1 MTVSRVHVDLGT
13 RSYPVVVGHG
23 VVGEID
29 SLLPKTAKRAVIVTQ
44 KEIGFVVKPKIDSTT
59 VLIGNGEQHKN
70 LQTIEMLSQKFAEFG
85 LTRNDVVIG
94 LGGGMVTDV
103 AGFAAASW
111 HRGTP
116 VLHVSTSLVGMVDA
130 AIGGKTGVNID
141 QGKNLVGAFWQP
153 CAVVCDLD
161 ALKTLPEREM
171 RCGLGEVAKYHFLT
185 GDDLLALE
193 MPQRIARCVEIK
205 AKIVAADERE
215 SGGRALLNYGHTL
228 AHALER
234 SSNFSLA
241 HGEAV
246 AVGMIY
252 AAHLAHAMQRISQA
266 RVEEHY
272 KIIGQTYGLKVKP
285 DDRVNRKEL
294 IELMRHDKKAISG
307 LTFVLLY
314 FLLGKT
320 SLLVGASGAI
330 MALLIASATYAPF
343 MLLRIPLIGIVK
355 LWHVAFVILL
365 VDLIQLPLENMG
377 GHLAHLGG
385 AFFGFIYIKLI

>member
-1 MTVSRVHVDLGT
+1 MTVNRVHVDLGT

-23 VVGEID
+23 AIGEID
-29 SLLPKTAKRAVIVTQ
+29 SLLPKSAKRAVIVAQ
-44 KEIGFVVKPKIDSTT
+44 KEIGFLVKPKIDSTT
-59 VLIGNGEQHKN
+59 VFIGNGEKHKN
-70 LQTIEMLSQKFAEFG
+70 LQTIEMLAQKFAEFG

-94 LGGGMVTDV
+94 VGGGMVTDV

-111 HRGTP
+111 HRGTS

-141 QGKNLVGAFWQP
+141 HGKNLVGAFWQP

-234 SSNFSLA
+234 SSDFSLA

-272 KIIGQTYGLKVKP
+272 KVIGQTYGLKVKP
-285 DDRVNRKEL
+285 DKKINRKEL
-294 IELMRHDKKAISG
+294 IELMRHDKKAVSG
-307 LTFVLLY
+307 LTFVLD
-314 FLLGKT
+314 
-320 SLLVGASGAI
+320 GASGI
-330 MALLIASATYAPF
+330 EVVSGVSEKHLEQ
-343 MLLRIPLIGIVK
+343 
-355 LWHVAFVILL
+355 AF
-365 VDLIQLPLENMG
+365 DAMQLSE
-377 GHLAHLGG
+377 
-385 AFFGFIYIKLI
+385 K

>member
-1 MTVSRVHVDLGT
+1 MTASRVNVDLGT

-241 HGEAV
+241 HDEAV

-266 RVEEHY
+266 RVDEHY
-272 KIIGQTYGLKVKP
+272 KVIGQTYGLKVKP
-285 DDRVNRKEL
+285 DERVNRKEL
-294 IELMRHDKKAISG
+294 IELMRHDKKAVSG
-307 LTFVLLY
+307 LTFVLD
-314 FLLGKT
+314 
-320 SLLVGASGAI
+320 GASGI
-330 MALLIASATYAPF
+330 EVVSGVSEKHLEQ
-343 MLLRIPLIGIVK
+343 
-355 LWHVAFVILL
+355 AF
-365 VDLIQLPLENMG
+365 DAMQLSE
-377 GHLAHLGG
+377 
-385 AFFGFIYIKLI
+385 K

>member
-70 LQTIEMLSQKFAEFG
+70 LQTIEMLSQKFAEIG

-285 DDRVNRKEL
+285 DERVNRKEL
-294 IELMRHDKKAISG
+294 IELMRHDKKAVSG
-307 LTFVLLY
+307 LTFVLD
-314 FLLGKT
+314 
-320 SLLVGASGAI
+320 GASGI
-330 MALLIASATYAPF
+330 EVVSGVSEKHLEQ
-343 MLLRIPLIGIVK
+343 
-355 LWHVAFVILL
+355 AF
-365 VDLIQLPLENMG
+365 DAMQLSE
-377 GHLAHLGG
+377 
-385 AFFGFIYIKLI
+385 K

>member
-1 MTVSRVHVDLGT
+1 MTVSRVNVDLDT

-44 KEIGFVVKPKIDSTT
+44 KEIGFVVKPKIDNTT

-285 DDRVNRKEL
+285 DERVNRKEL
-294 IELMRHDKKAISG
+294 IELMRHDKKAVSG
-307 LTFVLLY
+307 LTFVLD
-314 FLLGKT
+314 
-320 SLLVGASGAI
+320 GASGI
-330 MALLIASATYAPF
+330 EVVSGVSEKHLEQ
-343 MLLRIPLIGIVK
+343 
-355 LWHVAFVILL
+355 AF
-365 VDLIQLPLENMG
+365 DAMQLSE
-377 GHLAHLGG
+377 
-385 AFFGFIYIKLI
+385 K

>member
-1 MTVSRVHVDLGT
+1 MTASRVNVDLGT

-234 SSNFSLA
+234 SSDFSLA

-266 RVEEHY
+266 RVDEHY
-272 KIIGQTYGLKVKP
+272 KVIGQTYGLKVKP
-285 DDRVNRKEL
+285 DERVNRKEL
-294 IELMRHDKKAISG
+294 IELMRHDKKAVSG
-307 LTFVLLY
+307 LTFVLD
-314 FLLGKT
+314 
-320 SLLVGASGAI
+320 GASGI
-330 MALLIASATYAPF
+330 EVVSGVSEKHLEQ
-343 MLLRIPLIGIVK
+343 
-355 LWHVAFVILL
+355 AF
-365 VDLIQLPLENMG
+365 DAMQLSE
-377 GHLAHLGG
+377 
-385 AFFGFIYIKLI
+385 K